1 MTDESSPR
9 SSTYRERLSL
19 GTVGWLTA
27 VGAGVVTLLAFV
39 PVNRVL
45 AVTTG
50 AVVLA
55 ISLTVAIATAPV
67 VEVDAGELRA
77 GRAHIPVSLLGTGV
91 ELEPDA
97 RRAALGRD
105 LDGRAYVCLRAWIP
119 AMVRWDVNDTADAT
133 PYWLVS
139 TRRPGELRAAV
150 TAAQRLKV

>member
-1 MTDESSPR
+1 MTDLSSPR
-9 SSTYRERLSL
+9 SVTYRERLWPGAL
-19 GTVGWLTA
+19 GWMTA
-27 VGAGVVTLLAFV
+27 VGAGAVTLVAFV
-39 PVNRVL
+39 PVNGVL
-45 AVTTG
+45 AMVTG

-55 ISLTVAIATAPV
+55 VSLAVTIATAPV
-67 VEVDAGELRA
+67 VEVGAGELRA
-77 GRAHIPVSLLGTGV
+77 GRAHIPVQLLGAGV

-105 LDGRAYVCLRAWIP
+105 LDARAYVCLRAWIP

-139 TRRPGELRAAV
+139 TRRPRELRAAV